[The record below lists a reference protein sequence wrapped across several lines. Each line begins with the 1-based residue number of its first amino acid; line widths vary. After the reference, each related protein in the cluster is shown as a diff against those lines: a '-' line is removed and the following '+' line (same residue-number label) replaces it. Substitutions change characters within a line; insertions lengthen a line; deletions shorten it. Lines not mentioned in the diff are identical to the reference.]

1 MVEFSKKSAPVSAG
15 DSVDWDADTVGR
27 DEWQLVILSASP
39 PPLLLS
45 PRHFFERGRLR
56 NVSQKHAEKNSRWEG
71 RGGDFS
77 PGDSSPCCF
86 KVPRPVPSPLLL
98 KCNIVSYF

>member
-27 DEWQLVILSASP
+27 DEWRLVILSATP

-45 PRHFFERGRLR
+45 PVAFLSGGDYR
-56 NVSQKHAEKNSRWEG
+56 NVSQKHAK
-71 RGGDFS
+71 
-77 PGDSSPCCF
+77 
-86 KVPRPVPSPLLL
+86 K
-98 KCNIVSYF
+98 

>member
-27 DEWQLVILSASP
+27 DEWRLVILSATP

-45 PRHFFERGRLR
+45 PVAFLSGGDYETCHR
-56 NVSQKHAEKNSRWEG
+56 STQKNKG
-71 RGGDFS
+71 GGGGGDFTLG
-77 PGDSSPCCF
+77 GDSSPCCF

>member
-27 DEWQLVILSASP
+27 DEWRLVILSATP

-45 PRHFFERGRLR
+45 PVAFL
-56 NVSQKHAEKNSRWEG
+56 S
-71 RGGDFS
+71 GGDYETCHRS
-77 PGDSSPCCF
+77 TQKIKGGEEGTSLSVTRLLVVSRC
-86 KVPRPVPSPLLL
+86 PVRFHLR
-98 KCNIVSYF
+98 CN